1 MPPSLSRASPS
12 RLALRRVSRGRLTL
26 RKKEARKTLVSCLK
40 MPLATA
46 HYLIRFCIFRVSC
59 LQNVLILYYIYHT
72 FSTRKNTRKSARL
85 LFSSYYTRENR
96 VRPQSIPWRREA
108 TPPFLLLLLLYGPEA
123 ETRNLGSP
131 SPGVQKQVVLV
142 RRTKTSATRF

>member
-46 HYLIRFCIFRVSC
+46 HYLIRFVH

-85 LFSSYYTRENR
+85 LFSSYYTRGNG